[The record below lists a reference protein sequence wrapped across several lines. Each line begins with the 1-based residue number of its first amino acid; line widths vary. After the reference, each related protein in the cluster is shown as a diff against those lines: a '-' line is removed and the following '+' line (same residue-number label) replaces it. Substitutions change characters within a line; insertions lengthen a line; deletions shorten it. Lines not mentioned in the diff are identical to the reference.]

1 MKTANYYP
9 QQSRL
14 DIIGEDNIPTAGIFG
29 VQAHVKAVNLAAQGK
44 TVIFTIV
51 DSKLNQNP
59 NKSNKKA

>member
-14 DIIGEDNIPTAGIFG
+14 DLVGEDNIPVVGFLG

-44 TVIFTIV
+44 TIIFTIV
-51 DSKLNQNP
+51 DSKMNQNP
-59 NKSNKKA
+59 YKSIKRA